1 MTRCSLLK
9 ACFSTIFSSFLELET
24 SKTEEYAVAHQL
36 EQQLGKMVAQLHVL
50 IKELLRQEMEPST
63 LDEIFTLLEPWL
75 KLDQDLS
82 RELSV
87 NILHRGLETYVTGVK
102 LGVNSPSNFTPGPYM
117 IGAVVP
123 RCFDPSRRVRRAA
136 VDCLQELVRTL
147 GLYEGLTRDTVDQT
161 LLSLQAINAD
171 CNGEEA
177 LAGRLDCELLSETVV
192 SVLGERI
199 QHQHVLSLLD
209 SLVETL
215 LDTQTPSVTGTI
227 RVVRG
232 LVVSRG
238 SEVFQNIPGFVRK
251 LHDKMGLMV
260 IEESCDLVGE
270 VADIIVQFSVHN
282 TRAVVFSLVNME
294 ADREVRLIWQSLA
307 GDGRLGE
314 ETVDVLLE
322 IITDHDNISV
332 TSAQVAGA
340 ASALTVMLD
349 TRKLEE
355 LAKAELG
362 RLVGGLVVMISRSLG
377 QTVCWQAG
385 LESLRCVFSSVG
397 SVVVAGSLV
406 TSVMADYTN
415 LVSVL
420 ERMMEA
426 VSQHAAHLVTAIIS
440 GVLGVAGEGSED
452 SVRVARLAVLAGAAE
467 HAPASVVAGGD
478 SETSPL
484 YSALCEACGDSL
496 PLARRLALHG
506 LSCLHTDHQ
515 HHQHHLHQEQEEEEE
530 EEETLRLMV
539 AGLDDHCSSVTLT
552 ALRGLV
558 RLLSPSTSPSTSHI
572 TASLVSSLAL
582 KVRPYFESSSEDHR
596 AAAISVYSRLHTGD
610 KDQYLDYISTVL
622 LPVLLHSSSDH
633 LATSQACLETLNT
646 MARATKFKPLVSSLS
661 SYNPSDGFS
670 ALIRSIVSCR

>member
-9 ACFSTIFSSFLELET
+9 ACFSTIFSSFLELES
-24 SKTEEYAVAHQL
+24 SKTEEYSLAQQL
-36 EQQLGKMVAQLHVL
+36 EQQLGKMVTQLHLL
-50 IKELLRQEMEPST
+50 IRELLRQEMEPST
-63 LDEIFTLLEPWL
+63 LDEIFTMLEPWL

-136 VDCLQELVRTL
+136 LDCLQELVRIL
-147 GLYEGLTRDTVDQT
+147 GLYEGLTRETVDQT
-161 LLSLQAINAD
+161 LLSLQAINTD
-171 CNGEEA
+171 CNGEEV
-177 LAGRLDCELLSETVV
+177 LVGRLDCGLLAETVV

-199 QHQHVLSLLD
+199 QHQHILSLLD
-209 SLVETL
+209 SLVDTL

-227 RVVRG
+227 RVIRG

-270 VADIIVQFSVHN
+270 VADVIVQFSVHN

-294 ADREVRLIWQSLA
+294 ADTEVRLIWQSLA
-307 GDGRLGE
+307 AERRLGE

-322 IITDHDNISV
+322 IITDHDNNISA

-355 LAKAELG
+355 VARAELG
-362 RLVGGLVVMISRSLG
+362 RLVGGLVRMISRSLG

-385 LESLRCVFSSVG
+385 LETLRCVFSSVG
-397 SVVVAGSLV
+397 SVVVAGSLM
-406 TSVMADYTN
+406 TSVLADYTN
-415 LVSVL
+415 LVSLL

-426 VSQHAAHLVTAIIS
+426 VAQHAAQLVSPIVV
-440 GVLGVAGEGSED
+440 GVLEETGEESSED
-452 SVRVARLAVLAGAAE
+452 NVRVGRLAVLAGAAQYGDGRGE
-467 HAPASVVAGGD
+467 RGEEPA
-478 SETSPL
+478 PL
-484 YSALCEACGDSL
+484 YSALSEACGDSL
-496 PLARRLALHG
+496 PLARRLALQG
-506 LSCLHTDHQ
+506 LSWLHND
-515 HHQHHLHQEQEEEEE
+515 QEEEQ
-530 EEETLRLMV
+530 EETLRLMV

-552 ALRGLV
+552 ALTGLV
-558 RLLSPSTSPSTSHI
+558 RLLDPSPPHI
-572 TASLVSSLAL
+572 TPGLVSSLAL

-596 AAAISVYSRLHTGD
+596 AAAIRVYSCLKTGPD
-610 KDQYLDYISTVL
+610 NDLQYLDYISTVL
-622 LPVLLHSSSDH
+622 LPVLLHSSLEH
-633 LATSQACLETLNT
+633 EATRLACLETLQST
-646 MARATKFKPLVSSLS
+646 ARATRFQPLISSLA
-661 SYNPSDGFS
+661 SYNPSDGFP
-670 ALIRSIVSCR
+670 ALVRTIVSCR